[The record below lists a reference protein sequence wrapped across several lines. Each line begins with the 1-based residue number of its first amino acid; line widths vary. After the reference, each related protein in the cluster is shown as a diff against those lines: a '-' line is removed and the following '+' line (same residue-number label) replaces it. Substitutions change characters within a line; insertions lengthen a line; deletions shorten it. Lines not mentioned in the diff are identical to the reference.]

1 MIPSCSRNDFQSCYR
16 KWINTTSILTNQN
29 GEFSVY
35 LSDESV
41 NDFVGKKKKKLYE
54 KGRDLHTLICRNF
67 QTLNVSKRMLLF
79 FYLFFNCFYLNQA
92 IGRHVRFCLRSTTNL
107 SIQAFFF
114 HYRSYSQSYTTCALH
129 SGNLSNCL
137 FGGLFFSTFILE
149 SSLCLLDLE
158 IKPGLL

>member
-1 MIPSCSRNDFQSCYR
+1 MNQHHLHSDQSEWRVQRLPFRRIREWFC
-16 KWINTTSILTNQN
+16 
-29 GEFSVY
+29 E
-35 LSDESV
+35 
-41 NDFVGKKKKKLYE
+41 KKKKLYE

-137 FGGLFFSTFILE
+137 FGGLFFLHSFWKAPCAYLTLKLNLGCCNH
-149 SSLCLLDLE
+149 SCVYYKNYSV
-158 IKPGLL
+158 